1 MGFNSS
7 DILNGIRH
15 LLKNLATKILMR
27 DCPSTEPN
35 ADFDFVAFIQE
46 LSCVLQTGIEICFT
60 NSWAQAD
67 FLDGDSLLFLPS
79 IALFL
84 LNFP

>member
-1 MGFNSS
+1 
-7 DILNGIRH
+7 
-15 LLKNLATKILMR
+15 MR

-46 LSCVLQTGIEICFT
+46 LSRVLQTGIEICFT
-60 NSWAQAD
+60 NGWAQAD

-84 LNFP
+84 LQLEPELPVVHDTGYRWLGIRRY